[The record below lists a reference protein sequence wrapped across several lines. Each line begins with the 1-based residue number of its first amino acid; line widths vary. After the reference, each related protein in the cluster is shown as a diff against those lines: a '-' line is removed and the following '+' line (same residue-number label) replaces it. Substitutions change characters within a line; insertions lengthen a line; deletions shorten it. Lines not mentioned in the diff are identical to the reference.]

1 MTNKKTTNKQII
13 DAYGQSYQLMQK
25 AKLHDDMLRKLEEK
39 IGGKI
44 THISH
49 KQDFNHDKTNGNG

>member
-1 MTNKKTTNKQII
+1 MKKKVTNKQIM

-25 AKLHDDMLRKLEEK
+25 GKLHDDMLRKLEK
-39 IGGKI
+39 KVGGKI

-49 KQDFNHDKTNGNG
+49 KQDFSK